1 MFDRDNWQEIFAG
14 MSKNKLRSF
23 LTAISV
29 AWGIF
34 ILIILL
40 GAGKG
45 LYNGAHA
52 QFMSDAVNSIFVS
65 NGQTTMGYKGYKPG
79 RKIQLTN
86 EDFENVT
93 SKDEGIELRSAVYNT
108 KGNMILSYKDKH
120 AGFLVRPVM
129 PDHDKLENANL
140 IEGRYINEMDIRE
153 GRKVC
158 AIGKPVKEE
167 LFGTAQS
174 ALNKFIDVEGI
185 NYKVV
190 GVFTDPG
197 NGDNNRIYIP
207 LSTAQ
212 KAYNGKNHID
222 FFWISTTNAGAERS
236 DEIVENIRKQ
246 LGMKYSIHPEDNSAI
261 RIENWGNEYKKI
273 MTMLTG
279 INIFIWIIGIFT
291 LIAGIVGVSNIMM
304 IIVKERTKE
313 IGIRKAIGATPA
325 SIVTQI
331 IMEAVFITGAAG
343 YVGLLGGI
351 GVLELLNSVGI
362 DSEFFRKPE
371 VNFSVAISATV
382 LIIVSGALAGFIPAL
397 RAAKVA
403 PVIALRDE

>member
-1 MFDRDNWQEIFAG
+1 MFDSDNWREIFAG
-14 MSKNKLRSF
+14 MKKNKLRTV

-45 LYNGAHA
+45 LYNGARA

-65 NGQTTMGYKGYKPG
+65 NGQTSMGYKGYKPG
-79 RKIQLTN
+79 RKIQLTR

-93 SKDEGIELRSAVYNT
+93 SKDKGIELRSAVYNT
-108 KGNMILSYKDKH
+108 RGNLILSYKEKH

-129 PDHDKLENANL
+129 PDHGKLENATL
-140 IEGRYINEMDIRE
+140 IEGRYINDIDIRE

-167 LFGTAQS
+167 LFGKES
-174 ALNKFIDVEGI
+174 ALNKFIDAEGI
-185 NYKVV
+185 SYKVV

-207 LSTAQ
+207 LTTAQ
-212 KAYNGKNHID
+212 KAYNGKNNID
-222 FFWISTTNAGAERS
+222 FFWISTTEAGAERS
-236 DEIVENIRKQ
+236 EEIAENIRKQ
-246 LGMKYSIHPEDNSAI
+246 IGAKYSIHPDDHSAL
-261 RIENWGNEYKKI
+261 RVENWGNEYKKI
-273 MTMLTG
+273 MSMLTG
-279 INIFIWIIGIFT
+279 INIFIWIIGVFT

-325 SIVTQI
+325 SIVMQI
-331 IMEAVFITGAAG
+331 IMEAVFITGIAG

-351 GVLELLNSVGI
+351 GILEMLNSIGI

-371 VNFSVAISATV
+371 VNFSVAVSATV

-403 PVIALRDE
+403 PVVALRDE

>member
-1 MFDRDNWQEIFAG
+1 MFDRDNWQEIIAG
-14 MSKNKLRSF
+14 MSKNKLRTV
-23 LTAISV
+23 LTAVSV

-52 QFMSDAVNSIFVS
+52 QFMSDAVNSIFVM
-65 NGQTTMGYKGYKPG
+65 NGQTSIGYNGYKPG

-86 EDFENVT
+86 EDVVHTT
-93 SKDEGIELRSAVYNT
+93 SNDKRIELRSAVYNT
-108 KGNMILSYKDKH
+108 KESLILSYKNKH
-120 AGFLVRPVM
+120 AGYLVRPAM
-129 PDHDKLENANL
+129 PDHDQLENATV
-140 IEGRYINEMDIRE
+140 IEGRFINDIDQKE
-153 GRKVC
+153 ARKICV
-158 AIGKPVKEE
+158 IGKPVKEE
-167 LFGTAQS
+167 LFGTNPAI
-174 ALNKFIDVEGI
+174 NKFIDVEGI
-185 NYKVV
+185 CYKVV

-222 FFWISTTNAGAERS
+222 FFWISTTESGAETS
-236 DEIVENIRKQ
+236 DELVANIRKQ
-246 LGMKYSIHPEDNSAI
+246 LASKYSIHPDDYSAL

-273 MTMLTG
+273 MSMLSG
-279 INIFIWIIGIFT
+279 INIFIWIIGVFT

-331 IMEAVFITGAAG
+331 IMEAVFITGIAG
-343 YVGLLGGI
+343 YAGLLGGI
-351 GVLELLNSVGI
+351 GILEAVNSIGI

-371 VNFSVAISATV
+371 VNFSIAISATV
-382 LIIVSGALAGFIPAL
+382 LIIVSGAIAGFIPAL